1 MTSIAKQNTIEA
13 LTIYHKAHVNKWE
26 VRVSESGNVRIASW
40 TDRFK
45 SGFRAIFNP
54 RRERTNWDEKAKLAI
69 QHKLFGEVS
78 LFQEKIEVKSVKSLL
93 KNIFLLDIK
102 NPEPNFKTIL
112 ENSNLLKTNEDIK
125 QLWDI
130 KDKKIYSLVVEE
142 LMNTPNSD
150 LRKATN
156 VANYTAY
163 LIKEFG
169 LSKKDATEASRKTC
183 IAIEE
188 FKFEFKEAYKL
199 ARLTENLINKK
210 HIGKDLPLKLQ
221 LSASLAFMDLLNK
234 GGNKKEA
241 IAIVKN
247 RIELRNQIKKN
258 IPEDMPIPY
267 IHEGKVYEYKI
278 SFSEKQK
285 EKIAENL
292 KTQLDEPL
300 CKEQDKI
307 EFSNLISSLDAQ
319 CIKDATRSRSNFS
332 INGKDTNTQNN
343 DAQSNQLKITEKY
356 MPNGFLNEEF
366 ENNENSESNPESNKK
381 IDPNL
386 ILLKDSFI
394 TPLEK
399 FQLQSNL
406 STKNISDIS
415 HFLSQTTFGTLLTFS
430 FQNSNSFISNVG
442 DPEKAKVLFEVNLIE
457 NETEERDRRIIL
469 SATQYTDGDNLRIKH
484 QPDENTPAKFTLLPI
499 NQVLNKGEKA
509 SSEKFVQEINM
520 EYEIL
525 INEDD
530 EIKIRVIDAGIFY
543 KFTINESVLDNMPR
557 EEVLS

>member
-13 LTIYHKAHVNKWE
+13 LNIYHKAQTNKWE

-54 RRERTNWDEKAKLAI
+54 SRERTNWNEKAELAI

-78 LFQEKIEVKSVKSLL
+78 LFQEKIEVKPVTSLL
-93 KNIFLLDIK
+93 KKIFLLDVK
-102 NPEPNFKTIL
+102 NPEPNFKSTL
-112 ENSNLLKTNEDIK
+112 ENSDLFKENENIK

-130 KDKKIYSLVVEE
+130 KDKKIYGFVVEE
-142 LMNTPNSD
+142 LMNTPSSD

-156 VANYTAY
+156 VANHTVF

-183 IAIEE
+183 VAMEE

-210 HIGKDLPLKLQ
+210 HIEKDLPLKLQ
-221 LSASLAFMDLLNK
+221 LSASLAFMHLLDK

-241 IAIVKN
+241 IEIVKN
-247 RIELRNQIKKN
+247 RIELRNQIKNN
-258 IPEDMPIPY
+258 IPEDMSIPY

-285 EKIAENL
+285 EQIAENL
-292 KTQLDEPL
+292 KTQLNDPL

-307 EFSNLISSLDAQ
+307 ELSNLISNLDAQ
-319 CIKDATRSRSNFS
+319 CIKDATRSTSKFS
-332 INGKDTNTQNN
+332 INGKDTNTQNIAPKAN
-343 DAQSNQLKITEKY
+343 QSKTIEKY
-356 MPNGFLNEEF
+356 LPNGFLNEEF
-366 ENNENSESNPESNKK
+366 ESYENSESNLESNKK
-381 IDPNL
+381 IDPDL
-386 ILLKDSFI
+386 ILLNDSFI
-394 TPLEK
+394 KPLKK

-406 STKNISDIS
+406 NTKNISDIS

-430 FQNSNSFISNVG
+430 FQNSSSFISNVG
-442 DPEKAKVLFEVNLIE
+442 DPEKAKVLFDVNLIE
-457 NETEERDRRIIL
+457 NETEGRDRRIIL
-469 SATQYTDGDNLRIKH
+469 RATQYTDGDNLRIKH
-484 QPDENTPAKFTLLPI
+484 QPDENIPANFTLLPI
-499 NQVLNKGEKA
+499 NQVLDKGEKA
-509 SSEKFVQEINM
+509 SSEKFVQKINV

-543 KFTINESVLDNMPR
+543 KFTINETVLDEMPR

>member
-13 LTIYHKAHVNKWE
+13 LTIYHKAQTNKWE

-54 RRERTNWDEKAKLAI
+54 SRERTNWNEKAELAI
-69 QHKLFGEVS
+69 QHKLFSEVS
-78 LFQEKIEVKSVKSLL
+78 LFQEKIEVKSVTSLL
-93 KNIFLLDIK
+93 KKIFLLDVK
-102 NPEPNFKTIL
+102 NPEPNFKSTL
-112 ENSNLLKTNEDIK
+112 ENSDLFKKNENIK

-130 KDKKIYSLVVEE
+130 KDKKIYGLVVEE

-156 VANYTAY
+156 VANHTAY
-163 LIKEFG
+163 LIKQFG

-183 IAIEE
+183 VAMEE

-210 HIGKDLPLKLQ
+210 HIEKNLPLKLQ
-221 LSASLAFMDLLNK
+221 LSASLAFMHLLDK
-234 GGNKKEA
+234 GVNKKEA
-241 IAIVKN
+241 IEIVKN
-247 RIELRNQIKKN
+247 RIELRNQIKNN
-258 IPEDMPIPY
+258 IPEDMSIPY

-285 EKIAENL
+285 EQIAENL
-292 KTQLDEPL
+292 KTQLNDPL

-307 EFSNLISSLDAQ
+307 ELSNLISNLDAQ
-319 CIKDATRSRSNFS
+319 CIKDATRSTSNFS
-332 INGKDTNTQNN
+332 INGKDTNTQNIAPKAN
-343 DAQSNQLKITEKY
+343 QSKTIEKY
-356 MPNGFLNEEF
+356 LPNGFLNEEF
-366 ENNENSESNPESNKK
+366 ESYENSESNLESNKK
-381 IDPNL
+381 IDPDL
-386 ILLKDSFI
+386 ILLNDSFI
-394 TPLEK
+394 RPLKK

-406 STKNISDIS
+406 NTKNISDIS

-430 FQNSNSFISNVG
+430 FQNSSSFISNVG
-442 DPEKAKVLFEVNLIE
+442 DPEKAKVLFDVNLIE
-457 NETEERDRRIIL
+457 NETEGRDRRIIL
-469 SATQYTDGDNLRIKH
+469 RATQYTDGDNLRIKH
-484 QPDENTPAKFTLLPI
+484 QPDENIPANFTLLPI
-499 NQVLNKGEKA
+499 NQVLDKGEKA
-509 SSEKFVQEINM
+509 SSEKFVQKINV

-543 KFTINESVLDNMPR
+543 KFTINETVLDEMPR

>member
-13 LTIYHKAHVNKWE
+13 LNIYHKAHVNKWE

-54 RRERTNWDEKAKLAI
+54 SRERTNWNEKAELAI

-78 LFQEKIEVKSVKSLL
+78 LFQEKIEVKSVTSLL
-93 KNIFLLDIK
+93 KKIFLLDVK
-102 NPEPNFKTIL
+102 NPEPNFKSTL
-112 ENSNLLKTNEDIK
+112 ENSDLFKKNENIK

-130 KDKKIYSLVVEE
+130 KDKKIYGLVVEE

-156 VANYTAY
+156 VANHTAY
-163 LIKEFG
+163 LIKQFG

-183 IAIEE
+183 VAMEE

-210 HIGKDLPLKLQ
+210 HIEKDLPLKLQ
-221 LSASLAFMDLLNK
+221 LSASLAFMHLLDK
-234 GGNKKEA
+234 GVDKKEA

-247 RIELRNQIKKN
+247 RIELRNQIKNN

-285 EKIAENL
+285 EQIAKNL
-292 KTQLDEPL
+292 KTQLNDPL
-300 CKEQDKI
+300 CEEQDKI
-307 EFSNLISSLDAQ
+307 ELSNLISNLDAQ
-319 CIKDATRSRSNFS
+319 CIKDATRSTSKFS
-332 INGKDTNTQNN
+332 KNGKDTNTQNIAPKAN
-343 DAQSNQLKITEKY
+343 QSKTIEKY
-356 MPNGFLNEEF
+356 LPNGFLNEEF
-366 ENNENSESNPESNKK
+366 ESYENSESNPESNKK
-381 IDPNL
+381 IDPDL
-386 ILLKDSFI
+386 ILLNDSFI
-394 TPLEK
+394 KPLKK

-406 STKNISDIS
+406 NTKNISDIS

-430 FQNSNSFISNVG
+430 FQNSSSFISNVG
-442 DPEKAKVLFEVNLIE
+442 DPEKAKVLFDVNLIE
-457 NETEERDRRIIL
+457 NETEGRDRRIIL
-469 SATQYTDGDNLRIKH
+469 RATQYTDGDNLRIKH
-484 QPDENTPAKFTLLPI
+484 QPDENIPANFTLLPI
-499 NQVLNKGEKA
+499 NQVLDKGEKA
-509 SSEKFVQEINM
+509 SSEKFVQKINM
-520 EYEIL
+520 ECEIL

-543 KFTINESVLDNMPR
+543 KFTINETVLDEMPR

>member
-13 LTIYHKAHVNKWE
+13 LNIYHKAQTNKWE

-54 RRERTNWDEKAKLAI
+54 SRERTNWNEKAELAI
-69 QHKLFGEVS
+69 QRKLFGEVS
-78 LFQEKIEVKSVKSLL
+78 LFQEKIEVKPVTSLL
-93 KNIFLLDIK
+93 KKIFLLDVK
-102 NPEPNFKTIL
+102 NPEPNFKSTL
-112 ENSNLLKTNEDIK
+112 ENSDLFKENENIK

-130 KDKKIYSLVVEE
+130 KDKKIYGFVVEE
-142 LMNTPNSD
+142 LMNTPSSD

-156 VANYTAY
+156 VANHTAY
-163 LIKEFG
+163 LIKQFG

-183 IAIEE
+183 VAMEE

-210 HIGKDLPLKLQ
+210 HIEKDLPLKLQ
-221 LSASLAFMDLLNK
+221 LSASLAFMHLLDK
-234 GGNKKEA
+234 GVNKKEA
-241 IAIVKN
+241 IEIVKN
-247 RIELRNQIKKN
+247 RIELRNQIKNN
-258 IPEDMPIPY
+258 IPEDMSIPY

-285 EKIAENL
+285 EQIAENL
-292 KTQLDEPL
+292 KTQLNDPL

-307 EFSNLISSLDAQ
+307 ELSNLISNLDAQ
-319 CIKDATRSRSNFS
+319 CIKDATRSTSKFS
-332 INGKDTNTQNN
+332 KNGKDTNTQNIAPKAN
-343 DAQSNQLKITEKY
+343 QSKTIEKY
-356 MPNGFLNEEF
+356 LPNGFLNEEF
-366 ENNENSESNPESNKK
+366 ESYENSESDPESNKK
-381 IDPNL
+381 IDPDL
-386 ILLKDSFI
+386 ILLNDSFI
-394 TPLEK
+394 KPLKK

-406 STKNISDIS
+406 NTKNISDIS

-430 FQNSNSFISNVG
+430 FQNSSSFISNVG
-442 DPEKAKVLFEVNLIE
+442 DPEKAKVLFDVNLIE
-457 NETEERDRRIIL
+457 NETEGRDRRIIL
-469 SATQYTDGDNLRIKH
+469 RATQYTDGDNLRIKH
-484 QPDENTPAKFTLLPI
+484 QPDENIPANFTLLPI
-499 NQVLNKGEKA
+499 NQVLDKGEIA
-509 SSEKFVQEINM
+509 SSEKFVQKINV

-543 KFTINESVLDNMPR
+543 KFTINETVLDEMPR

>member
-13 LTIYHKAHVNKWE
+13 LNIYHKAQTNKWE

-54 RRERTNWDEKAKLAI
+54 SRERTNWNEKAELAI
-69 QHKLFGEVS
+69 QRKLFGEVS
-78 LFQEKIEVKSVKSLL
+78 LFQEKIEVKPVTSLL
-93 KNIFLLDIK
+93 KKIFLLDVK
-102 NPEPNFKTIL
+102 NPEPNFKSTL
-112 ENSNLLKTNEDIK
+112 ENSDLFKENENIK

-130 KDKKIYSLVVEE
+130 KDKKIYGFVVEE
-142 LMNTPNSD
+142 LMNTPSSD

-156 VANYTAY
+156 VANHTAY
-163 LIKEFG
+163 LIKQFG

-183 IAIEE
+183 VAMEE

-210 HIGKDLPLKLQ
+210 HIEKDLPLKLQ
-221 LSASLAFMDLLNK
+221 LSASLAFMHLLDK
-234 GGNKKEA
+234 GVNKKEA
-241 IAIVKN
+241 IEIVKN
-247 RIELRNQIKKN
+247 RIELRNQIKNN
-258 IPEDMPIPY
+258 IPEDMSIPY

-285 EKIAENL
+285 EQIAENL
-292 KTQLDEPL
+292 KTQLNDPL

-307 EFSNLISSLDAQ
+307 ELSNLISNLDAQ
-319 CIKDATRSRSNFS
+319 CIKDATRSTSKFS
-332 INGKDTNTQNN
+332 KNGKDTNTQNIAPKAN
-343 DAQSNQLKITEKY
+343 QSKTIEKY
-356 MPNGFLNEEF
+356 LPNGFLNEEF
-366 ENNENSESNPESNKK
+366 EGYENSESDPESNKK
-381 IDPNL
+381 IDPDL
-386 ILLKDSFI
+386 ILLNDSFI
-394 TPLEK
+394 KPLKK

-406 STKNISDIS
+406 NTKNISDIS

-430 FQNSNSFISNVG
+430 FQNSSSFISNVG
-442 DPEKAKVLFEVNLIE
+442 DPEKAKVLFDVNLIE
-457 NETEERDRRIIL
+457 NETEGRDRRIIL
-469 SATQYTDGDNLRIKH
+469 RATQYTDGDNLRIKH
-484 QPDENTPAKFTLLPI
+484 QPDENIPANFTLLPI
-499 NQVLNKGEKA
+499 NQVLDKGEIA
-509 SSEKFVQEINM
+509 SSEKFVQKINV

-543 KFTINESVLDNMPR
+543 KFTINETVLDEMPR

>member
-13 LTIYHKAHVNKWE
+13 LTIYHKAQTNKWE

-45 SGFRAIFNP
+45 SGFRAIFNSS
-54 RRERTNWDEKAKLAI
+54 RERTNWNEKAELAI
-69 QHKLFGEVS
+69 QRKLFGEVS
-78 LFQEKIEVKSVKSLL
+78 LFQEKIEVKPVTSLL
-93 KNIFLLDIK
+93 KKIFLLDVK
-102 NPEPNFKTIL
+102 NPEPNFKSTL
-112 ENSNLLKTNEDIK
+112 ENSDLFKENENIK

-130 KDKKIYSLVVEE
+130 KDKKIYGFVVEE
-142 LMNTPNSD
+142 LMNTPSSD

-156 VANYTAY
+156 VANHTVF

-183 IAIEE
+183 VAMEE

-210 HIGKDLPLKLQ
+210 HIEKDLPLKLQ
-221 LSASLAFMDLLNK
+221 LSASLAFMHLLDN
-234 GGNKKEA
+234 GVNKKEA

-258 IPEDMPIPY
+258 IPEDMSIPY

-285 EKIAENL
+285 EQIAENL
-292 KTQLDEPL
+292 KTQLTEPS

-307 EFSNLISSLDAQ
+307 ELSNLISNLDAQ
-319 CIKDATRSRSNFS
+319 CIKDATRSTSKFS
-332 INGKDTNTQNN
+332 INGKDTNTQNIDPKAN
-343 DAQSNQLKITEKY
+343 QSKIIEKY
-356 MPNGFLNEEF
+356 LPNGFLNEEF
-366 ENNENSESNPESNKK
+366 EIYENSESNLESNKK
-381 IDPNL
+381 IDPDL
-386 ILLKDSFI
+386 ILLNDSFI
-394 TPLEK
+394 KPLKK

-406 STKNISDIS
+406 NTKNISDIS

-430 FQNSNSFISNVG
+430 FQNSSSFISNVG
-442 DPEKAKVLFEVNLIE
+442 DPEKAKVLFDVNLIE
-457 NETEERDRRIIL
+457 NETEGRDRRIIL
-469 SATQYTDGDNLRIKH
+469 RATQYTDGDNLRIKH
-484 QPDENTPAKFTLLPI
+484 QPDENIPANFTLLPI
-499 NQVLNKGEKA
+499 NQVLDKGEKA
-509 SSEKFVQEINM
+509 SSEKFVQKINV

-543 KFTINESVLDNMPR
+543 KFTINETVLDEMPR

>member
-13 LTIYHKAHVNKWE
+13 LTIYHKAQTNKWE

-54 RRERTNWDEKAKLAI
+54 SRERTNWNEKAELAI

-78 LFQEKIEVKSVKSLL
+78 LFQEKIEVKSVTSLL
-93 KNIFLLDIK
+93 KKIFLLDVK
-102 NPEPNFKTIL
+102 NPEPNFKSTL
-112 ENSNLLKTNEDIK
+112 ENSDLFKKNENIK

-130 KDKKIYSLVVEE
+130 KDKKIYGLVVEE

-156 VANYTAY
+156 VANHTAY
-163 LIKEFG
+163 LIKQFG

-183 IAIEE
+183 VAMEE

-210 HIGKDLPLKLQ
+210 HIEKNLPLKLQ
-221 LSASLAFMDLLNK
+221 LSASLAFMHLLDK
-234 GGNKKEA
+234 GVNKKEA
-241 IAIVKN
+241 IEIVKN
-247 RIELRNQIKKN
+247 RIELRNQIKNN
-258 IPEDMPIPY
+258 IPEDMSIPY

-285 EKIAENL
+285 EQIAENL
-292 KTQLDEPL
+292 KTQLNDPL

-307 EFSNLISSLDAQ
+307 ELSNLISNLDAQ
-319 CIKDATRSRSNFS
+319 CIKDATRSTSNFS
-332 INGKDTNTQNN
+332 INGKDTNTQNIAPKAN
-343 DAQSNQLKITEKY
+343 QSKTIEKY
-356 MPNGFLNEEF
+356 LPNGFLNEEF
-366 ENNENSESNPESNKK
+366 ESYENSESNPESNKK
-381 IDPNL
+381 IDPDL
-386 ILLKDSFI
+386 ILLNDSFI
-394 TPLEK
+394 RPLKK

-406 STKNISDIS
+406 NTKNISDIS

-430 FQNSNSFISNVG
+430 FQNSSSFISNVG
-442 DPEKAKVLFEVNLIE
+442 DPEKAKVLFDINLIE
-457 NETEERDRRIIL
+457 NETEGRDRRIIL
-469 SATQYTDGDNLRIKH
+469 RATQYTDGDNLRIKH
-484 QPDENTPAKFTLLPI
+484 QPDENIPANFTLLPI
-499 NQVLNKGEKA
+499 NQVLDKGEKA
-509 SSEKFVQEINM
+509 SSEKFVQKINV

-543 KFTINESVLDNMPR
+543 KFTINETVLDEMPR

>member
-13 LTIYHKAHVNKWE
+13 LNIYHKAQTNKWE

-54 RRERTNWDEKAKLAI
+54 SRERTNWNEKAELAI

-78 LFQEKIEVKSVKSLL
+78 LFQEKIEVKPVTSLL
-93 KNIFLLDIK
+93 KKIFLLDVK
-102 NPEPNFKTIL
+102 NPEPNFKSNL
-112 ENSNLLKTNEDIK
+112 ENSDLFKENENIK

-130 KDKKIYSLVVEE
+130 KDKKIYGFVVEE
-142 LMNTPNSD
+142 LMNTPSSD

-156 VANYTAY
+156 VANHTVF

-183 IAIEE
+183 VAMEE

-210 HIGKDLPLKLQ
+210 HIEKDLPLKLQ
-221 LSASLAFMDLLNK
+221 LSASLAFMHLLDN
-234 GGNKKEA
+234 GVNKKEA

-258 IPEDMPIPY
+258 IPEDMSIPY

-285 EKIAENL
+285 EQIAENL
-292 KTQLDEPL
+292 KTQLTEPS

-307 EFSNLISSLDAQ
+307 ELSNLISNLDAQ
-319 CIKDATRSRSNFS
+319 CIKDATRSTSKFS
-332 INGKDTNTQNN
+332 INGKDTNTQNIDPKAN
-343 DAQSNQLKITEKY
+343 QSKIIEKY
-356 MPNGFLNEEF
+356 LPNGFLNEEF
-366 ENNENSESNPESNKK
+366 EIYENSESNLESNKK
-381 IDPNL
+381 IDPDL
-386 ILLKDSFI
+386 ILLNDSFI
-394 TPLEK
+394 KPLKK

-406 STKNISDIS
+406 NTKNISDIS

-430 FQNSNSFISNVG
+430 FQNSSSFISNVG
-442 DPEKAKVLFEVNLIE
+442 DPEKAKVLFDVNLIE
-457 NETEERDRRIIL
+457 NETEGRDRRIIL
-469 SATQYTDGDNLRIKH
+469 RATQYTDGDNLRIKH
-484 QPDENTPAKFTLLPI
+484 QPDENIPANFTLLPI
-499 NQVLNKGEKA
+499 NQVLDKGEKA
-509 SSEKFVQEINM
+509 SSEKFVQKINV

-543 KFTINESVLDNMPR
+543 KFTINETVLDEMPR

>member
-1 MTSIAKQNTIEA
+1 M
-13 LTIYHKAHVNKWE
+13 Y
-26 VRVSESGNVRIASW
+26 G
-40 TDRFK
+40 
-45 SGFRAIFNP
+45 
-54 RRERTNWDEKAKLAI
+54 
-69 QHKLFGEVS
+69 
-78 LFQEKIEVKSVKSLL
+78 
-93 KNIFLLDIK
+93 
-102 NPEPNFKTIL
+102 
-112 ENSNLLKTNEDIK
+112 
-125 QLWDI
+125 
-130 KDKKIYSLVVEE
+130 LVVEE
-142 LMNTPNSD
+142 LIHAKDQN
-150 LRKATN
+150 LKKATE
-156 VANYTAY
+156 VAQYTLN
-163 LIKEFG
+163 LIKKFG
-169 LSKKDATEASRKTC
+169 FSKSTALNTARNIFFAIDAFNIDSKKA
-183 IAIEE
+183 
-188 FKFEFKEAYKL
+188 FEL
-199 ARLTENLINKK
+199 VQVRRNLIKK
-210 HIGKDLPLKLQ
+210 GHLKEDLPLKLQ
-221 LSASLAFMDLLNK
+221 LSAALAFTQLLDVATNQ
-234 GGNKKEA
+234 NEA
-241 IAIVKN
+241 IEIVKN
-247 RIELRNQIKKN
+247 RIDTLKQIQSRIPKN
-258 IPEDMPIPY
+258 MQIDC
-267 IHEGKVYEYKI
+267 IHVGQNYEYKI

-300 CKEQDKI
+300 CEEQDKI

-319 CIKDATRSRSNFS
+319 CIKDATRSTSNFS

-356 MPNGFLNEEF
+356 LPNGFLNEEF
-366 ENNENSESNPESNKK
+366 ESNENSESNPESNKK

-457 NETEERDRRIIL
+457 NETEGRDRRIIL
-469 SATQYTDGDNLRIKH
+469 RATQYTDGDNLRIKH
-484 QPDENTPAKFTLLPI
+484 QPDENIPAKFTLLPI

-525 INEDD
+525 INEDA

-543 KFTINESVLDNMPR
+543 KFTINESVLDEMPI

>member
-13 LTIYHKAHVNKWE
+13 LNIYHKAQTNKWE

-54 RRERTNWDEKAKLAI
+54 SRERTNWNEKAELAI

-78 LFQEKIEVKSVKSLL
+78 LFQEKIEIKSVTSLL
-93 KNIFLLDIK
+93 KKIYLLDVK
-102 NPEPNFKTIL
+102 NPEPNFKSTL
-112 ENSNLLKTNEDIK
+112 ENSDLFKKNENIK

-130 KDKKIYSLVVEE
+130 KDKKIYGLVVEE

-156 VANYTAY
+156 VANHTAY
-163 LIKEFG
+163 LIKQFG

-183 IAIEE
+183 VAMEE

-210 HIGKDLPLKLQ
+210 HIEKDLPLKLQ
-221 LSASLAFMDLLNK
+221 LSASLAFMHLLDK
-234 GGNKKEA
+234 GVNKKEA
-241 IAIVKN
+241 IEIVKN

-258 IPEDMPIPY
+258 ISEDMPIPY

-285 EKIAENL
+285 KQIAENL
-292 KTQLDEPL
+292 KTQLNDPL

-307 EFSNLISSLDAQ
+307 ELSNLISNLDAQ
-319 CIKDATRSRSNFS
+319 CIKDATRSTSKFS
-332 INGKDTNTQNN
+332 KNGKDTNTQNIAPKAN
-343 DAQSNQLKITEKY
+343 QSKTIEKY
-356 MPNGFLNEEF
+356 LPNGFLNEEF
-366 ENNENSESNPESNKK
+366 ESYENSESDPESNKK
-381 IDPNL
+381 IDPDL
-386 ILLKDSFI
+386 ILLNDSFI
-394 TPLEK
+394 KPLKK

-406 STKNISDIS
+406 NTKNISDIS

-430 FQNSNSFISNVG
+430 FQNSSSFISNVG
-442 DPEKAKVLFEVNLIE
+442 DPEKAKVLFDVNLIE
-457 NETEERDRRIIL
+457 NETEGRDRRIIL
-469 SATQYTDGDNLRIKH
+469 RATQYTDGDNLRIKH
-484 QPDENTPAKFTLLPI
+484 QPDENIPANFTLLPI
-499 NQVLNKGEKA
+499 NQVLDKGEKA
-509 SSEKFVQEINM
+509 SSEKFVQKINM
-520 EYEIL
+520 ECEIL

>member
-13 LTIYHKAHVNKWE
+13 LNIYHQAQTNKWE

-69 QHKLFGEVS
+69 QHKLFDEVS
-78 LFQEKIEVKSVKSLL
+78 LFQEKIEVKSVTSLL

-102 NPEPNFKTIL
+102 NPEPNFKSTL

-130 KDKKIYSLVVEE
+130 KDKKIYGLVVEE

-183 IAIEE
+183 FAMEE

-234 GGNKKEA
+234 GGNKKESM
-241 IAIVKN
+241 AIVKN
-247 RIELRNQIKKN
+247 RIELHNQIKKN

-319 CIKDATRSRSNFS
+319 CIKDATRSTSNFS
-332 INGKDTNTQNN
+332 INGKDTNTQDIVPKGN
-343 DAQSNQLKITEKY
+343 QSKTIEKY
-356 MPNGFLNEEF
+356 LPNGFLNEEF
-366 ENNENSESNPESNKK
+366 ESNENSESNPESNKK

-457 NETEERDRRIIL
+457 NETEGRDRRIIL
-469 SATQYTDGDNLRIKH
+469 RATQYTDGDNLRIKH
-484 QPDENTPAKFTLLPI
+484 QPDENIPAKFTLLPI

-530 EIKIRVIDAGIFY
+530 EINIRVIDAGIFY
-543 KFTINESVLDNMPR
+543 KFTINESVLDEMPI

>member
-1 MTSIAKQNTIEA
+1 MTSIAKHNTIEA
-13 LTIYHKAHVNKWE
+13 LNIYHQAQTNKWE
-26 VRVSESGNVRIASW
+26 VLVSESGNVRIASW

-69 QHKLFGEVS
+69 QHKLFDEVS
-78 LFQEKIEVKSVKSLL
+78 LFQEKIEVKSVTSLL
-93 KNIFLLDIK
+93 KNIFLLNIK
-102 NPEPNFKTIL
+102 NPEPNFKSTL

-130 KDKKIYSLVVEE
+130 KDKKIYGLVVEE

-183 IAIEE
+183 FAMEE

-319 CIKDATRSRSNFS
+319 CIKDATRSTSNFS
-332 INGKDTNTQNN
+332 INGKDTNTQDIVPKGN
-343 DAQSNQLKITEKY
+343 QSKTIEKY
-356 MPNGFLNEEF
+356 LPNGFLNEEF
-366 ENNENSESNPESNKK
+366 ESNENSESNPESNKK

-469 SATQYTDGDNLRIKH
+469 RATQYTDGDNLRIKH
-484 QPDENTPAKFTLLPI
+484 QPDENIPAKFTLLPI

-543 KFTINESVLDNMPR
+543 KFTINESVLDEMPI

>member
-13 LTIYHKAHVNKWE
+13 LTIYHKAQTNKWE

-54 RRERTNWDEKAKLAI
+54 SRERTNWNEKAELAI

-78 LFQEKIEVKSVKSLL
+78 LFQEKIEVKSVTSLL
-93 KNIFLLDIK
+93 KKIFLLDVK
-102 NPEPNFKTIL
+102 NPESNFKSTL
-112 ENSNLLKTNEDIK
+112 ENSDLFKKNENIK

-130 KDKKIYSLVVEE
+130 KDKKIYGLVVEE

-156 VANYTAY
+156 VANHTAY
-163 LIKEFG
+163 LIKQFG

-183 IAIEE
+183 VAMEE

-210 HIGKDLPLKLQ
+210 HIEKNLPLKLQ
-221 LSASLAFMDLLNK
+221 LSASLAFMHLLDK
-234 GGNKKEA
+234 GVNKKEA
-241 IAIVKN
+241 IEIVKN
-247 RIELRNQIKKN
+247 RIELRNQIKNN
-258 IPEDMPIPY
+258 IPEDMSIPY

-285 EKIAENL
+285 EQIAENL
-292 KTQLDEPL
+292 KTQLNDPL

-307 EFSNLISSLDAQ
+307 ELSNLISNLDAQ
-319 CIKDATRSRSNFS
+319 CIKDATRSTSNFS
-332 INGKDTNTQNN
+332 INGKDTNTQNIAPKAN
-343 DAQSNQLKITEKY
+343 QSKTIEKY
-356 MPNGFLNEEF
+356 LPNGFLNEEF
-366 ENNENSESNPESNKK
+366 ESYENSESNPESNKK
-381 IDPNL
+381 IDPDL
-386 ILLKDSFI
+386 ILLNDSFI
-394 TPLEK
+394 RPLKK
-399 FQLQSNL
+399 FQLQCNL
-406 STKNISDIS
+406 NTKNISDIS

-430 FQNSNSFISNVG
+430 FQNSSSFISNVG
-442 DPEKAKVLFEVNLIE
+442 DPEKAKVLFDVNLIE
-457 NETEERDRRIIL
+457 NETEGRDRRIIL
-469 SATQYTDGDNLRIKH
+469 RATQYTDGDNLRIKH
-484 QPDENTPAKFTLLPI
+484 QPDENIPANFTLLPI
-499 NQVLNKGEKA
+499 NQVLDKGEKA
-509 SSEKFVQEINM
+509 SSEKFVQKINV

-543 KFTINESVLDNMPR
+543 KFTINETVLDEMPR

>member
-13 LTIYHKAHVNKWE
+13 LNIYHKAQTNKWE

-54 RRERTNWDEKAKLAI
+54 SRERTNWNEKAELAI

-78 LFQEKIEVKSVKSLL
+78 LFQEKIEVKPVTSLL
-93 KNIFLLDIK
+93 KKIFLLDVK
-102 NPEPNFKTIL
+102 NPEPNFKSTL
-112 ENSNLLKTNEDIK
+112 ENSDLFKENENIK

-130 KDKKIYSLVVEE
+130 KDKKIYGFVVEE
-142 LMNTPNSD
+142 LMNTPSSD

-156 VANYTAY
+156 VANHTAY
-163 LIKEFG
+163 LIKQFG

-183 IAIEE
+183 VAMEE

-199 ARLTENLINKK
+199 ARLAENLINKK
-210 HIGKDLPLKLQ
+210 HIEKDLPLKLQ
-221 LSASLAFMDLLNK
+221 LSASLAFMHLLDK
-234 GGNKKEA
+234 GVNKKEA

-258 IPEDMPIPY
+258 IPEDMSIPY

-278 SFSEKQK
+278 SFTEKQK
-285 EKIAENL
+285 EQIAKNL
-292 KTQLDEPL
+292 KTQLNDPL
-300 CKEQDKI
+300 CEEQDKI
-307 EFSNLISSLDAQ
+307 ELSNLISNLDAQ
-319 CIKDATRSRSNFS
+319 CSKDATRSTSKFS
-332 INGKDTNTQNN
+332 INGKDTNTQNIAPKAN
-343 DAQSNQLKITEKY
+343 QSKTIEKY
-356 MPNGFLNEEF
+356 LPNGFLNEEF
-366 ENNENSESNPESNKK
+366 ESYENSESNPESNKK
-381 IDPNL
+381 IDPDL
-386 ILLKDSFI
+386 ILLNDSFI
-394 TPLEK
+394 KPLKK

-406 STKNISDIS
+406 NTKNISDIS

-430 FQNSNSFISNVG
+430 FQNSSSFISNVG
-442 DPEKAKVLFEVNLIE
+442 DPEKAKILFDVNLIE
-457 NETEERDRRIIL
+457 NETEGRDRRIIL
-469 SATQYTDGDNLRIKH
+469 RATQYTDGDNLRIKH
-484 QPDENTPAKFTLLPI
+484 QPDENIPANFTLLPI
-499 NQVLNKGEKA
+499 NQVLDKGEKA
-509 SSEKFVQEINM
+509 SSEKFVQKINM
-520 EYEIL
+520 ECEIL

-543 KFTINESVLDNMPR
+543 KFTINETVLDEMPR

>member
-13 LTIYHKAHVNKWE
+13 LNIYHKAQTNKWE
-26 VRVSESGNVRIASW
+26 VRVSESGNIRIASW

-54 RRERTNWDEKAKLAI
+54 SRERTNWNEKAELAI
-69 QHKLFGEVS
+69 QRKLFGEVS
-78 LFQEKIEVKSVKSLL
+78 LFQEKIEVKPVTSLL
-93 KNIFLLDIK
+93 KKIFLLDVK
-102 NPEPNFKTIL
+102 NPEPNFKSTL
-112 ENSNLLKTNEDIK
+112 ENSDLFKENENIK

-130 KDKKIYSLVVEE
+130 KDKKIYGFVVEE
-142 LMNTPNSD
+142 LMNTPSSD

-156 VANYTAY
+156 VANHTAY
-163 LIKEFG
+163 LIKQFG

-183 IAIEE
+183 VAMEE

-210 HIGKDLPLKLQ
+210 HIEKDLPLKLQ
-221 LSASLAFMDLLNK
+221 LSASLAFMHLLDK
-234 GGNKKEA
+234 GVNKKEA
-241 IAIVKN
+241 IEIVKN
-247 RIELRNQIKKN
+247 RIELRNQIKNN
-258 IPEDMPIPY
+258 IPEDMSIPY

-285 EKIAENL
+285 EQIAENL
-292 KTQLDEPL
+292 KTQLDDPL

-307 EFSNLISSLDAQ
+307 ELSNLISNLDAQ
-319 CIKDATRSRSNFS
+319 CIKDATRSTSKFS
-332 INGKDTNTQNN
+332 KNGKDTNTQNIAPKAN
-343 DAQSNQLKITEKY
+343 QSKTIEKY
-356 MPNGFLNEEF
+356 LPNGFLNEEF
-366 ENNENSESNPESNKK
+366 ESYENSESDPESNKK
-381 IDPNL
+381 IDPDL
-386 ILLKDSFI
+386 ILLNDSFI
-394 TPLEK
+394 KPLKK

-406 STKNISDIS
+406 NTKNISDIS

-430 FQNSNSFISNVG
+430 FQNSSSFISNVG
-442 DPEKAKVLFEVNLIE
+442 DPEKAKVLFDVNLIE
-457 NETEERDRRIIL
+457 NETEGRDRRIIL
-469 SATQYTDGDNLRIKH
+469 RATQYTDGDNLRIKH
-484 QPDENTPAKFTLLPI
+484 QPDENIPANFTLLPI
-499 NQVLNKGEKA
+499 NQVLDKGEIA
-509 SSEKFVQEINM
+509 SSEKFVQKINV

-543 KFTINESVLDNMPR
+543 KFTINETVLDEMPR

>member
-13 LTIYHKAHVNKWE
+13 LNIYHKAQTNKWE

-183 IAIEE
+183 IAMEE